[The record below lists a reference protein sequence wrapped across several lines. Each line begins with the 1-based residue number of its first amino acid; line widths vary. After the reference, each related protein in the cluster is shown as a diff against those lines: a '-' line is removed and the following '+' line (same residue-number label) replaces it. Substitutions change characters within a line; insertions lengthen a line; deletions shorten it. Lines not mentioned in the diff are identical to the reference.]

1 VLRARGVRIAIDD
14 AGAGFA
20 SLRHTLRLAPD
31 IVKLDISITR
41 DIDAD
46 RGRRALASAMISFA
60 DEMDMAI
67 VAEGV
72 ETEAENAVL
81 QELGVPF
88 GQGYLF
94 ARPAPFSHG

>member
-1 VLRARGVRIAIDD
+1 
-14 AGAGFA
+14 
-20 SLRHTLRLAPD
+20 
-31 IVKLDISITR
+31 
-41 DIDAD
+41 
-46 RGRRALASAMISFA
+46 
-60 DEMDMAI
+60 MAI